1 MEKYKMKK
9 KFLLMSLLFA
19 IFLVIPFIGTPVS
32 NAAATSVG
40 WLDVQPLASGTASYR
55 DVVGGTG
62 DYIYAVQTGSNDY
75 AFLVVSIATPSNPS
89 IVGYENR
96 SSTGHTIHSVDIN
109 DDETVAV
116 VGVTQGIYVI
126 DITDKANPNR
136 TSYFSYGASNAAYD
150 VVIVDDLVYC
160 AAGSTGLPV
169 INISDIN
176 NPSLHFGGYYG
187 DTGSLWC
194 RGIAYEPTYDKIY
207 AAMSSGYFRVFSLDS
222 DGIPNTQSTIAA
234 VSTSADAVTVIAS
247 VRAAIMDDYGEVAII
262 DTTNLNSPSVLG
274 STDIGGASG
283 YYGELVY
290 DGTLG
295 LKLLAAEDDTLAV
308 VDFTTSSSPSS
319 FTGASGFSGYGVGL
333 CGSYVA
339 VAGGPWGLFIYNT
352 VDVVSSNGGTTT
364 FPFDDIPGFELI
376 FVLIAYFG
384 LTVYLLMKKRNPTKL
399 F

>member
-1 MEKYKMKK
+1 MKK
-9 KFLLMSLLFA
+9 KFLLIPLLFA
-19 IFLVIPFIGTPVS
+19 IFLVIPFIGTPIS
-32 NAAATSVG
+32 NAAASSVG

-62 DYIYAVQTGSNDY
+62 NYIYAVQTGSNDY
-75 AFLVVSIATPSNPS
+75 AFMVVSIATPSNPT

-96 SSTGHTIHSVDIN
+96 SSTGHTIHSVDVN
-109 DDETVAV
+109 AAETIAV

-126 DITDKANPNR
+126 NITDKSNPTR
-136 TSYFSYGASNAAYD
+136 TSYFSYAAANAAYD

-169 INISDIN
+169 IDISDIN
-176 NPSLHFGGYYG
+176 NPSLQFGGNYG

-207 AAMSSGYFRVFSLDS
+207 AAMSSGYFRIFSLDGS
-222 DGIPNTQSTIAA
+222 GNPSTQSTIAA
-234 VSTSADAVTVIAS
+234 GSTSSDAVTVINS
-247 VRAAIMDDYGEVAII
+247 VRAAHMDDYGIVSII

-274 STDIGGASG
+274 TTDIGGASG

-308 VDFTTSSSPSS
+308 VDFTTASSPSS
-319 FTGASGFSGYGVGL
+319 FTGASGFSGYGVGVSGIYTL
-333 CGSYVA
+333 
-339 VAGGPWGLFIYNT
+339 VAGGPWGLFVYNT
-352 VDVVSSNGGTTT
+352 ADVVSGGSTTT
-364 FPFDDIPGFELI
+364 TTLPTFEIPGFEMI
-376 FVLIAYFG
+376 FVILAYLG
-384 LTVYLLMKKRNPTKL
+384 ISAYILTKKRNSLKTN
-399 F
+399 